1 MKHLFVILTLLLF
14 TSLTFAQ
21 HIDDVYQDGNLNDAD
36 IEQQFVGGGTD
47 FDGNEAYVDQ
57 IGNDNESDVYQDNNG
72 HAG

>member
-21 HIDDVYQDGNLNDAD
+21 HIDDVYQDGNRNNAD
-36 IEQQFVGGGTD
+36 IEQNLSFDGGTD

-57 IGNDNESDVYQDNNG
+57 IGNDNEVRCLSG
-72 HAG
+72 